1 MTSKSNDQW
10 KWQNSVQIIF
20 DVVDLLQ
27 LQEVWSRRPL
37 LIASSRLERR
47 EAAIPCAVD
56 FSIESLVP
64 RLARLKVSPAWQRRG
79 RLSDDPARVPLGSMP
94 EECLSQLFPEGGE
107 DAARQSIFYSAYS
120 RFVFA
125 RYQGDI
131 AETASL
137 LGELNRLRGIEDSL
151 DRHNL
156 PLPGSQ
162 DWIPPDITDDIRGL
176 DDRYDSSQAGAP
188 ATYVIAEPFWTLL
201 VKATPQE
208 LDAAAGLEAEDWA
221 EKRGALAQMVDAS
234 QMWSRSPSVVGLC
247 YQREET

>member
-1 MTSKSNDQW
+1 MSKLNARW

-47 EAAIPCAVD
+47 EPAIPCAVN
-56 FSIESLVP
+56 FSMELLVP
-64 RLARLKVSPAWQRRG
+64 RLARLKISAAWQRRG
-79 RLSDDPARVPLGSMP
+79 RLSDDPARIPLGSMP
-94 EECLSQLFPEGGE
+94 EECLSQLFPETGE
-107 DAARQSIFYSAYS
+107 DASRHSVFYSAYS

-131 AETASL
+131 TETAGL

-151 DRHNL
+151 DKHNL

-176 DDRYDSSQAGAP
+176 DRRYDSSQPGAP

-208 LDAAAGLEAEDWA
+208 LDAAAGLHVTNWS
-221 EKRGALAQMVDAS
+221 EKRDALAQMVDVS

-247 YQREET
+247 YQQEDI

>member
-1 MTSKSNDQW
+1 MSKLNGQW

-37 LIASSRLERR
+37 IIASSRLERR
-47 EAAIPCAVD
+47 ETAVPCAVD
-56 FSIESLVP
+56 FSMESLVP
-64 RLARLKVSPAWQRRG
+64 RLARLKVSPAWQQRG

-94 EECLSQLFPEGGE
+94 EECLSQLFPEGGA

-125 RYQGDI
+125 RYEGDI
-131 AETASL
+131 IETASL
-137 LGELNRLRGIEDSL
+137 LGELNRLRGLDNSL
-151 DRHNL
+151 DANNL
-156 PLPGSQ
+156 PRPGSQ
-162 DWIPPDITDDIRGL
+162 DWIPPDITDDIRCL
-176 DDRYDSSQAGAP
+176 DDRYDSSQPGAP

-208 LDAAAGLEAEDWA
+208 LDAAAGMESETWKGKREA
-221 EKRGALAQMVDAS
+221 LSQMVDAS

-247 YQREET
+247 YQRERV